1 MSSKPAGRPR
11 EHDEV
16 KRSALTIRTTPSIK
30 DAIALAAERSGR
42 SITQEIELRLQE
54 SLQLEQNSGSPE
66 THRLLLSYANEIA
79 AIEKARK
86 KSWHR
91 DLGTWGAVSEA
102 LRGGPINLAQP
113 DRPADDEIV
122 EAAWHTLN
130 EIMERK
136 RELAGFLLQH
146 NIPCNPHAPKL
157 AYRYRPM
164 FPDPAEASGAKI
176 ARLLVEGDQNRSLE
190 ETFIDNLPLPD
201 AEKEKLR
208 AVVAQMR
215 KLDDA
220 EVDADRQYGE
230 ALRPYFDA
238 EREGRQWLHEWRRRQ
253 AIEASHRADYRSDPR
268 GYGS

>member
-1 MSSKPAGRPR
+1 MSSKSVGRPR
-11 EHDEV
+11 EHEEV
-16 KRSALTIRTTPSIK
+16 KRSALTIRTTPTIK
-30 DAIALAAERSGR
+30 EAIAFAAERSGR
-42 SITQEIELRLQE
+42 SVTQEIELRLQE
-54 SLQLEQNSGSPE
+54 SLQLEQNAGSPE

-102 LRGGPINLAQP
+102 LRGGPINLARP

-122 EAAWHTLN
+122 EEAWRALN

-136 RELAGFLLQH
+136 RELAVFLLQ
-146 NIPCNPHAPKL
+146 NNVPCNPHAPKL
-157 AYRYRPM
+157 AYRYRPI
-164 FPDPAEASGAKI
+164 FPDPAETPTAQI
-176 ARLLVEGDQNRSLE
+176 ARLLTEGDQNRSLE
-190 ETFIDNLPLPD
+190 ETFIDNLPLAD
-201 AEKEKLR
+201 AEKDKLR

-215 KLDDA
+215 KLDEA
-220 EVDADRQYGE
+220 EVEADRRYGE
-230 ALRPYFDA
+230 TLKPYFDA

-268 GYGS
+268 GYDG